1 MNNNEIQTA
10 LQQASDPAFWGEVV
24 IKYKE
29 GRPQFVSVT
38 RTTSIERQQGK
49 EFHVSKFSR

>member
-1 MNNNEIQTA
+1 MNSNEIQAA

-24 IKYKE
+24 IKYRE

-38 RTTSIERQQGK
+38 RTTSIERQQEK
-49 EFHVSKFSR
+49 NFHVNRFNR